1 MHLKRNFYCWK
12 QETDQE
18 GCILILD
25 VSVNDSE
32 YILFNLYNA
41 NAEKEQINVYS
52 NMSALLEKFD
62 GDQKKPQIIMAGD
75 FNLFFDSKLD
85 AQGRNPTIKK

>member
-1 MHLKRNFYCWK
+1 MKRNFYCWK

-52 NMSALLEKFD
+52 NMSALLEMFD
-62 GDQKKPQIIMAGD
+62 VDQKKPQIIMAGD